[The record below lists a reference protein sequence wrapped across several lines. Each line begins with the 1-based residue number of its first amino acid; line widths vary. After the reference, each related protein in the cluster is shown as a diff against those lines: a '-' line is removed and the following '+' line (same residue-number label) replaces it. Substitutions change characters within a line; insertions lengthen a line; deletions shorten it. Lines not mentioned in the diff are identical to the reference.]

1 MPKYI
6 SLLITLIAGLPLLIA
21 WSDEAPYYVVGDT
34 MLDQPEHLTQ
44 FEFEVCHGDTDGDTT
59 FQFSD
64 LDHQSNGGDK
74 YVTVLAIA
82 ASWCPG
88 CFQETSSLAN
98 LEDTFEGN
106 DRVRFVYTL
115 YDPGQP
121 YSCTQWGNF
130 YDYSDSEKEPFIIT
144 ENGGYNIADW
154 FYNEDLGMVSY
165 PQHVVFTP
173 DMQVY
178 YKDPD
183 LPGAATINALLDDEE
198 LWGDGPI
205 SGCTVPEALNY
216 NSDATLDD
224 GSCTYDVVLGC
235 MDIEASNYNPSAT
248 QSDDLCIYVQPN
260 FDDTG
265 KILSACVHNPT
276 DEEVSSAGLIFC
288 WQDGGCIGGYSEL
301 AQGESCTLVN
311 GSGEYSGTHYEA
323 YIGDLDHPEGEV
335 IKGTLKFYTEA
346 GGEEPLMVE
355 EHYIVHLPTL
365 VPGDMNSDGNIN
377 IVDVVLLVNLALA
390 N

>member
-1 MPKYI
+1 
-6 SLLITLIAGLPLLIA
+6 
-21 WSDEAPYYVVGDT
+21 GDS
-34 MLDQPEHLTQ
+34 
-44 FEFEVCHGDTDGDTT
+44 T

-64 LDHQSNGGDK
+64 LDHQNNGGEK

-88 CFQETSSLAN
+88 CFQETPSLAN
-98 LEDTFEGN
+98 LEDTFAGN

-121 YSCTQWGNF
+121 YSCTQWGNL
-130 YDYSDSEKEPFIIT
+130 YTYGDPDKKPFIIT
-144 ENGGYNIADW
+144 ETEGYNIADW

-173 DMQVY
+173 DMQVH

-183 LPGAATINALLDDEE
+183 LPAAAMINALLDDEG

-205 SGCTVPEALNY
+205 SGCTDAEALNY

-224 GSCTYDVVLGC
+224 GSCTYDAVLGC

-248 QSDDLCIYVQPN
+248 LSDDLCIYVKPD
-260 FDDTG
+260 FDDAS
-265 KILSACVHNPT
+265 KILSACVYNPT
-276 DEEVSSAGLIFC
+276 DEEVSSADLIFC
-288 WQDGGCIGGYSEL
+288 LPNENEIGQCLGGKVL
-301 AQGESCTLVN
+301 VQGESCTLMN

-323 YIGDLDHPEGEV
+323 YIGDLNHEEGV
-335 IKGTLKFYTEA
+335 VLKGTLKFYTEA
-346 GGEEPLMVE
+346 GGVDPFMVE
-355 EHYIVHLPTL
+355 EHYIVHLPTIS
-365 VPGDMNSDGNIN
+365 PGDMNSDGNIN
-377 IVDVVLLVNLALA
+377 VVDVVLLVNLALA